1 MKKGLHSIGEFSI
14 NTQCN
19 DEKGCKMSGEIKRKE
34 RIIELDYIR
43 AFAILCVLLTH
54 TTERVY
60 TLNAM
65 TLAQESMHSRIFS
78 VSLFTVGRLGVPLF
92 SS

>member
-1 MKKGLHSIGEFSI
+1 
-14 NTQCN
+14 
-19 DEKGCKMSGEIKRKE
+19 MSGEIKRKE

-65 TLAQESMHSRIFS
+65 TLAQESVYSRILS
-78 VSLFTVGRLGVPLF
+78 
-92 SS
+92 

>member
-1 MKKGLHSIGEFSI
+1 MIDK
-14 NTQCN
+14 N
-19 DEKGCKMSGEIKRKE
+19 IKR
-34 RIIELDYIR
+34 IIFLDYIR
-43 AFAILCVLLTH
+43 SFAILCVLLMH

-78 VSLFTVGRLGVPLF
+78 VSLFTVGRLGVPIFFFLTGF
-92 SS
+92 LMSGGLWI

>member
-1 MKKGLHSIGEFSI
+1 M
-14 NTQCN
+14 
-19 DEKGCKMSGEIKRKE
+19 
-34 RIIELDYIR
+34 DYVR
-43 AFAILCVLLTH
+43 ALAILRVLLTH

-65 TLAQESMHSRIFS
+65 TLTQESMHSRIFS
-78 VSLFTVGRLGVPLF
+78 VSLFTVGRLGVPFF